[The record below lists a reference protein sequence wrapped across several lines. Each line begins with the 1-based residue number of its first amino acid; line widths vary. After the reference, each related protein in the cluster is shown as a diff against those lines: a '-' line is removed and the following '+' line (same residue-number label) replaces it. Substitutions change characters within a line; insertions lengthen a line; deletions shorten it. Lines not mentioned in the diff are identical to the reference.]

1 MTSSEAPFVPS
12 APPIIIYSQPLNL
25 VARHMDRCLS
35 AVLGYNYGNKGKSRF
50 AESIEEMAWTTQSI
64 HATNV
69 WCVTAV
75 NGFL

>member
-1 MTSSEAPFVPS
+1 LTSSEAPFVPS

-50 AESIEEMAWTTQSI
+50 AESIEEMA
-64 HATNV
+64 
-69 WCVTAV
+69 
-75 NGFL
+75 